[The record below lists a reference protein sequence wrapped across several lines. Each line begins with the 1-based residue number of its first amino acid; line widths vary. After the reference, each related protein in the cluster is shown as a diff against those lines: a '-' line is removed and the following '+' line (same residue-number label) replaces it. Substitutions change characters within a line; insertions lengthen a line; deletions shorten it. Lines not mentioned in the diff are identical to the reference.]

1 LSLKNPT
8 EFDQNL
14 LDPNHD
20 QLPQTKKKDGSQLQ
34 EDRKEMHQQHDGVK
48 EGKSL
53 LLHY

>member
-20 QLPQTKKKDGSQLQ
+20 QLPQTKKKDVSQLQ
-34 EDRKEMHQQHDGVK
+34 EDRKEMHQQHDGGK

-53 LLHY
+53 LLHC